1 MKQLNKL
8 SLDYI
13 LKDIQKEVKKR
24 KPKKIKV
31 NKKLKKRNF
40 KLELKNRLKSV
51 PLLGWFIRWSYNLV
65 RLNNLKHNLFIQQQQ
80 LLTLTTTLQQQLN
93 EKVAHSTLIESEQ
106 KIYNLQKQLEQ
117 QLSEKV
123 ANSTFIES
131 EQKNCNLQKQL
142 EQQLNEKVA
151 HSTLISAQK
160 DIQQKL
166 NEKVDAQTL
175 TPPNIES
182 FMEVKTPEFFE
193 NAQKEFHHNK
203 EDFKDL
209 DKSELYYSLFEN
221 AFYNHKVVLEKQKI
235 YLKYIPKT
243 NNEKSLHLDIG
254 CGRGEFL
261 TILKDNN
268 HHTIGLDINSLEVSQ
283 LKKDGFDVHHI
294 DMIEFLQTTDKNFSS
309 ISALQVIEHIDYK
322 TLKEFIKLSYE
333 KLDEKGV
340 IILETINPNTPL
352 AFNSFYMDETH
363 IKPLPPQMV
372 SFLLQYIGF
381 KNIHIVYSTPLPKE
395 LRNKH
400 DNTMNYH
407 DYAVVGYKI

>member
-1 MKQLNKL
+1 MKQLNKV
-8 SLDYI
+8 SIDYI
-13 LKDIQKEVKKR
+13 LKDIDKEIKKR
-24 KPKKIKV
+24 KPKHIKKNKKIKKV
-31 NKKLKKRNF
+31 DF
-40 KLELKNRLKSV
+40 KLELKNRLKSI
-51 PLLGWFIRWSYNLV
+51 PLLGWFIRWSYNLA

-80 LLTLTTTLQQQLN
+80 LLNLTTTLQQQLN
-93 EKVAHSTLIESEQ
+93 EKVAHTTLIESEQ
-106 KIYNLQKQLEQ
+106 KVYDLQKQL
-117 QLSEKV
+117 
-123 ANSTFIES
+123 
-131 EQKNCNLQKQL
+131 QK
-142 EQQLNEKVA
+142 QLNEKVA

-166 NEKVDAQTL
+166 NEKVDIQTI
-175 TPPNIES
+175 TPPDIES
-182 FMEVKTPEFFE
+182 SMEVKTPDFFE
-193 NAQKEFHHNK
+193 NAQKEFHHK
-203 EDFKDL
+203 KSDSKDL

-221 AFYNHKVVLEKQKI
+221 AFYNHKVVLEKQTI
-235 YLKYIPKT
+235 YLKYIPDINTK
-243 NNEKSLHLDIG
+243 EIPHLDIG

-261 TILKDNN
+261 NILKTNN
-268 HHTIGLDINSLEVSQ
+268 HHSVGLDINSLEVEQ

-294 DMIEFLQTTDKNFSS
+294 DMIKFLKTTDKNFSS
-309 ISALQVIEHIDYK
+309 ISALQVIEHIDYE

-333 KLDEKGV
+333 KLEKQGV

-381 KNIHIVYSTPLPKE
+381 KDIHIVYSTPLPKE